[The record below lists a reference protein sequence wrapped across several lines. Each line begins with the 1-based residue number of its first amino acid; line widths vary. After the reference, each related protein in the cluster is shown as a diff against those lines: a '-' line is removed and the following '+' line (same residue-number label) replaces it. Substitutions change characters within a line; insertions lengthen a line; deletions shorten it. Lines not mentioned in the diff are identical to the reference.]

1 MQHCAEGFK
10 HISYSGV
17 LAGWRNIC
25 SSVVEREGKFG
36 AHSGRKTGYLFGV
49 WGGGQD
55 TDLMLSARQKSI
67 KNSLRNKHDAAFL
80 LSFARE
86 NMADL
91 TLWPPRWRPL
101 YCEQHQLAIQLNR
114 ESQRNFKPVYELTEI
129 FVHHK
134 LGFPRDQIIRH
145 CRIVGETLLNYSHE
159 YGCLD
164 ETRH

>member
-1 MQHCAEGFK
+1 MQHCAEGLK

-17 LAGWRNIC
+17 LAGWRNIR

-67 KNSLRNKHDAAFL
+67 KNSLRNKRDAAFL

-91 TLWPPRWRPL
+91 TL
-101 YCEQHQLAIQLNR
+101 
-114 ESQRNFKPVYELTEI
+114 
-129 FVHHK
+129 
-134 LGFPRDQIIRH
+134 
-145 CRIVGETLLNYSHE
+145 
-159 YGCLD
+159 
-164 ETRH
+164 